1 TGLIDFIPATP
12 KAVITLLDHYNLANL
27 KGKKV
32 AIIGQSNI
40 VGKPLIMECIK
51 R

>member
-1 TGLIDFIPATP
+1 MDFIPATP
-12 KAVITLLDHYNLANL
+12 KAVITLLEEYKLDNL